1 MNYQSTTTSSKTTG
15 KPHTFSGRIW
25 SAGTNLMARLNF
37 ANKALLITAC
47 FLLPIGVLAFLFL
60 SASFSERA
68 ITATEIK
75 GVTYLRTLLPLMQ
88 SAQNVRALQDRV
100 QAGET
105 VPPSEREAAVTQLKT
120 RMQAMTQVD
129 AAVGASLD
137 TGKLFETMQKGVQAQ
152 LETQTETAAKGSVPS
167 VAAALK
173 LVSYV
178 GNSSNLILDPEVAS
192 FHLARAVVL
201 EAAELIIA
209 TSQTRRL
216 ASELITRREESR
228 LLALTDRLTRV
239 QIGVDRIGEAY
250 KEAFEHNDSL
260 QAIVKSDAALKSL
273 RELIVTTNDNVILE
287 KDNLSASTYYNE
299 ATDRLNELYALSDRT
314 LGSLDTLLQLR
325 LQRIE
330 RSLLWSAVAV
340 GLSLLLAAYLF
351 YSFFLVTR
359 GGLHLIRQQ
368 LQQIAEGDLQH
379 APPMPSG
386 SDETAQV
393 MQSLMAMHTVLSR
406 FQSEQLEMAQ
416 QQDAGAIDHVIPVG
430 QLPGE
435 YAAMAQAINDLA
447 RAQNKVTFQLVE
459 LLEQYASGQFDNEMP
474 LLPGQKSR
482 ITEVANAARLKMR
495 AAADAAIV
503 NLRVVNALNK
513 ASTNVM
519 IADASNVIL
528 FMNDAMHSM
537 MQRNESE
544 LRKVLPHFDPNNLI
558 GQNIDLFH
566 KHPSQQQNLLANLH
580 STHRA
585 QIKIGTLHFALA
597 ASPIFDEQQQ
607 RIGTVVEWYD
617 RTIEVAVESELA
629 TAVQA
634 AAKGDFT
641 QHIAL
646 EGKTGIY
653 ATLASSMNDLMQASE
668 VGLGDITK
676 MLEAFARGDLSF
688 RIVQDYQGL
697 FGKLKDAGNQTAD
710 QLGRVIGEV
719 REAADA
725 LTGAANQVSA
735 TAQSLSQAASQQA
748 ASVGQTGA
756 AIDHM
761 STSITQNSDNAR
773 ITDGM
778 ATKATREAGDG
789 GMAVTQT
796 VHAMKQIAA
805 KIGIVDDI
813 AYQTNLLALNAAIE
827 AARAGEHGRG
837 FAVVAAEVRKLAE
850 RSQDAAREIGELAA
864 SSVSTAEHA
873 GRLLD
878 EIVPSIRKTSE
889 LVQEIT
895 AASTE
900 QSESVVQIGSAMG
913 QLNKATQ
920 QNAAA
925 SEELAATAEELSSQ
939 AAQLQHSIA
948 FFDGS
953 SAERAP
959 VKPATLTLPQR
970 YPPATTPRLIQQ
982 RQPALAGPSKR
993 GNFSPY

>member
-1 MNYQSTTTSSKTTG
+1 MNLRSATASHQRLDDR
-15 KPHTFSGRIW
+15 PAFFGRIW
-25 SAGTNLMARLNF
+25 SAGMGLMAHLNF
-37 ANKALLITAC
+37 VNKALLITAC
-47 FLLPIGVLAFLFL
+47 FLLPIAVLAYLFL
-60 SASFSERA
+60 STSIAERA
-68 ITATEIK
+68 FTVSETN
-75 GVTYLRTLLPLMQ
+75 GVAYLRALMPVMQ
-88 SAQNVRALQDRV
+88 SAQDVRALQDRV
-100 QAGET
+100 QAGES
-105 VPPSEREAAVTQLKT
+105 VPQGEQQAAAALLKT
-120 RMQAMTQVD
+120 RMAGMTEVE
-129 AAVGASLD
+129 ASLGAGLQ
-137 TGKLFETMQKGVQAQ
+137 TAKLFEQLQKSVQSQ
-152 LETQTETAAKGSVPS
+152 LNADKNTPATGSVPS
-167 VAAALK
+167 VSAALK
-173 LVSYV
+173 LVSFV

-201 EAAELIIA
+201 ESAELFVA

-228 LLALTDRLTRV
+228 LLALADRLTRV
-239 QIGVDRIGEAY
+239 QIGADRMAAAYAEAY
-250 KEAFEHNDSL
+250 DSDSTL
-260 QAIVKSDAALKSL
+260 KAQIKSDASL
-273 RELIVTTNDNVILE
+273 QGLRNLIQTTNDNVILE
-287 KDNLSASTYYNE
+287 KDNLSASTYYQE
-299 ATDRLNELYALSDRT
+299 ASQRLNELYFLTDLT
-314 LGSLDTLLQLR
+314 LVSIDTLLQKR
-325 LQRIE
+325 LQHIE
-330 RSLLWSAVAV
+330 QALLWSTVAVA
-340 GLSLLLAAYLF
+340 LSLLLAAYLF

-359 GGLHLIRQQ
+359 GGLNLIRQQ
-368 LQQIAEGDLQH
+368 LQQIAEGDLKH
-379 APPMPSG
+379 TPPLPSG

-393 MQSLMAMHTVLSR
+393 MQSLIDMHTVLSR
-406 FQSEQLEMAQ
+406 FQSEQLEMAR
-416 QQDAGAIDHVIPVG
+416 QQDAGAIDHIIAVG

-447 RAQNKVTFQLVE
+447 LAQNKVTFQLVE
-459 LLEQYASGQFDNEMP
+459 LLEQYAGGQFDNEMP
-474 LLPGQKSR
+474 LLPGQKQR
-482 ITEVANAARLKMR
+482 ITDVANAARLKMR
-495 AAADAAIV
+495 AAAEAAIV

-519 IADASNVIL
+519 IADAQNNIL
-528 FMNDAMHSM
+528 FMNDSVKGM
-537 MQRNESE
+537 MQRNEPE
-544 LRKVLPHFDPNNLI
+544 LRKTLPQFDASRLI

-566 KHPSQQQNLLANLH
+566 KNPGHQQRLLANLQG
-580 STHRA
+580 THRS
-585 QIKIGTLHFALA
+585 QIQVGQLHFSLA
-597 ASPIFDEQQQ
+597 ASPILDQAGQ

-617 RTIEVAVESELA
+617 RTVEVAIESEIA

-634 AAKGDFT
+634 AAIGDFS

-646 EGKTGIY
+646 KGKTGIY
-653 ATLASSMNDLMQASE
+653 ATLASSMNDLMQASD

-676 MLEAFARGDLSF
+676 MLEAFARGDLSY
-688 RIVQDYQGL
+688 RIAQDYQGL
-697 FGKLKDAGNQTAD
+697 FGKLKDAGNQTAE

-725 LTGAANQVSA
+725 LTGAANQVSS

-748 ASVGQTGA
+748 ASVSQTGA

-761 STSITQNSDNAR
+761 SASITQNSDNAR

-789 GMAVTQT
+789 GRAVTQT
-796 VHAMKQIAA
+796 VQAMKQIAA

-873 GRLLD
+873 GQLLD

-900 QSESVVQIGSAMG
+900 QSESVVQIGAAMG

-925 SEELAATAEELSSQ
+925 SEQLAATAEELSGQ

-948 FFDGS
+948 FFDNS
-953 SAERAP
+953 DSDRARMPANPVKP
-959 VKPATLTLPQR
+959 VKPASV
-970 YPPATTPRLIQQ
+970 PRLSQP
-982 RQPALAGPSKR
+982 RQPALASPARR

>member
-15 KPHTFSGRIW
+15 KTHPFSGRIW

-68 ITATEIK
+68 ITAKVIN

-88 SAQNVRALQDRV
+88 AAQDVRAMQDRS
-100 QAGET
+100 QAGE
-105 VPPSEREAAVTQLKT
+105 AVSQADQDAGLAQLKT
-120 RMQAMTQVD
+120 RMDSMLPID
-129 AAVGASLD
+129 AKYGASLQ
-137 TGKLFETMQKGVQAQ
+137 TGKLFEQLQNGVRSQ
-152 LETQTETAAKGSVPS
+152 LDTSTKSAVSGSAPA

-173 LVSYV
+173 LMSFV
-178 GNSSNLILDPEVAS
+178 GNSSKLILDPEVAS

-201 EAAELIIA
+201 ESAELNVA

-216 ASELITRREESR
+216 ASELVTRREESR

-239 QIGVDRIGEAY
+239 QIGVDRMTAAYREAY
-250 KEAFEHNDSL
+250 ENDGALEAGIKSSASL
-260 QAIVKSDAALKSL
+260 KRLQD
-273 RELIVTTNDNVILE
+273 LIKTTNDNVILE
-287 KDNLSASTYYNE
+287 KDNLSASAYYRE
-299 ATDRLNELYALSDRT
+299 ASDCLAELYALTDRT
-314 LGSLDTLLQLR
+314 LVSIDTLLGKR

-330 RSLLWSAVAV
+330 SALLGSAIAV

-359 GGLHLIRQQ
+359 GGQQ

-406 FQSEQLEMAQ
+406 FQSEQLEMAR
-416 QQDAGAIDHVIPVG
+416 QQDAGAIDHAIPVG

-435 YAAMAQAINDLA
+435 YAGMAQAINDLS

-459 LLEQYASGQFDNEMP
+459 LLEQYAGGQFDNQMP
-474 LLPGQKSR
+474 LLPGQKNR

-495 AAADAAIV
+495 AAADAAII

-519 IADASNVIL
+519 ISDANSVIL
-528 FMNDAMHSM
+528 FMNDAMRSM
-537 MQRNESE
+537 MQHNETE
-544 LRKVLPHFDPNNLI
+544 LRKVLPHFDSNRLI

-566 KHPSQQQNLLANLH
+566 RSPSKQQSLLSNLH

-585 QIKIGTLHFALA
+585 QIQIGTLHFALA
-597 ASPIFDEQQQ
+597 ASPIFDENQQ

-617 RTIEVAVESELA
+617 RTLEVAVEAELA

-653 ATLASSMNDLMQASE
+653 ATLAGSMNDLMQASE

-725 LTGAANQVSA
+725 LTGAADQVSA

-761 STSITQNSDNAR
+761 SASITQNSDNAR

-778 ATKATREAGDG
+778 ATKATREASDG
-789 GMAVTQT
+789 GVAVTQT
-796 VHAMKQIAA
+796 VQAMKQIAA

-864 SSVSTAEHA
+864 SSVSTAERA
-873 GRLLD
+873 GKLLD

-895 AASTE
+895 AASSE
-900 QSESVVQIGSAMG
+900 QSESVVQIGGAMG

-925 SEELAATAEELSSQ
+925 SEQLAATAEELSSQ

-953 SAERAP
+953 GTERTPA
-959 VKPATLTLPQR
+959 KPAPLALPQR
-970 YPPATTPRLIQQ
+970 RASAMTPRLSQP
-982 RQPALAGPSKR
+982 RQPALANPGKR